1 VDPRTLRLV
10 LRLLLIAQVSTLF
23 SILAMV
29 ILHFF

>member
-1 VDPRTLRLV
+1 V